1 MEWLSLSVRFD
12 DAYITWINNG
22 KPAWT
27 HYARGLDTDT
37 EAEIGPRPISQEP
50 MVRESLYTPTEID
63 PIVSQYIITNLGI
76 SNGFGT
82 VSETLQL
89 PATMSIDW
97 IRVYQPADNVRIT
110 CDPEDFPTASY
121 IKA

>member
-1 MEWLSLSVRFD
+1 MEVLIQPQWQLIMTGFL
-12 DAYITWINNG
+12 
-22 KPAWT
+22 
-27 HYARGLDTDT
+27 
-37 EAEIGPRPISQEP
+37 
-50 MVRESLYTPTEID
+50 
-63 PIVSQYIITNLGI
+63 QYIITNLGI

-97 IRVYQPADNVRIT
+97 IRVYQPADNIRIT